1 MQTLNKLVL
10 AVDMALTCFLKHLGS
25 NISVA
30 HYILHKKQ
38 CRTLL
43 TAVH

>member
-1 MQTLNKLVL
+1 
-10 AVDMALTCFLKHLGS
+10 MALTCFLKHLGS

-38 CRTLL
+38 CCMLL